1 LLLKKLNNDIGDTLV
16 NNIITNDESTELGIR
31 LQHEYIAELN
41 KKLSGIQTDDAKRLS
56 ILSENLIKKSI
67 WIIGGDGWAYDIGY
81 GGLDHILSTGEK
93 LNVLVLDTEVYS
105 NTGGQTSKSTPIG
118 AIAKYSASG
127 KRTIKKNLGQ
137 IAITN
142 GNVYVA
148 QIALGANDTQTL
160 RAIKEAEA
168 YPGTSL
174 IVAYS
179 HCIAHGFDLGHGAEQ
194 QSNAVKSGYWPLY
207 RFNPLNPPGK
217 RFSLDSKEPSI
228 SLKDYMYKEGRYS
241 VLQRQNPLMADE
253 LLHKA
258 EEYVKEK
265 WDSLKI
271 LSTL

>member
-1 LLLKKLNNDIGDTLV
+1 METEIGSTLV
-16 NNIITNDESTELGIR
+16 VNILTNDESNEHGIK
-31 LQHEYIAELN
+31 LQHDYINELS
-41 KKLSGIQTDDAKRLS
+41 KKLTDINTSDSKRL
-56 ILSENLIKKSI
+56 LVLAENLVKKSV

-81 GGLDHILSTGEK
+81 GGLDHVLSTGEK

-118 AIAKYSASG
+118 AIAKFSSSG
-127 KRTIKKNLGQ
+127 KKSPKKNLGQ

-148 QIALGANDTQTL
+148 QIALGANDTQTV

-174 IVAYS
+174 IIAYS

-194 QSNAVKSGYWPLY
+194 QANAVKSGYWPLY
-207 RFNPLNPPGK
+207 RYNPMLPVGK
-217 RFSLDSKEPSI
+217 RFILDSKEPTI
-228 SLKDYMYKEGRYS
+228 ALQDYMYKEGRFT
-241 VLQRQNPLMADE
+241 VLQRQNPELAEE

-258 EEYVKEK
+258 EAFVKEK
-265 WDSLKI
+265 WDALK
-271 LSTL
+271 LLTTL